1 MGLGARR
8 PEGAGADGD
17 SPVADEKW
25 EALGTRC
32 VALSVRLPDLL
43 TPSFPISSGFFH
55 KSISKQTDRCSPAV
69 HHTPVPPSL
78 DAVWFYVLA
87 LVRSRAAS
95 LSLVQVP

>member
-55 KSISKQTDRCSPAV
+55 
-69 HHTPVPPSL
+69 
-78 DAVWFYVLA
+78 
-87 LVRSRAAS
+87 
-95 LSLVQVP
+95 